1 MLSVDCGALLQDQL
15 DAVVEKS
22 PDDIPTHW
30 FGFTVAVT
38 AVRLGLTSLP
48 DTAST

>member
-1 MLSVDCGALLQDQL
+1 MLSVDCGDLPHDQFV
-15 DAVVEKS
+15 AVVEKR
-22 PDDIPTHW
+22 PDDIPIHW